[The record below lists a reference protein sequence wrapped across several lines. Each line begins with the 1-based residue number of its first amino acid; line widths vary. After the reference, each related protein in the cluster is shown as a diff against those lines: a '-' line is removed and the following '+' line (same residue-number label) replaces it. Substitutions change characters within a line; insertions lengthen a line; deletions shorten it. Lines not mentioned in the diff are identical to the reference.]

1 MSYVNTTL
9 IRVPTDVMPSG
20 YHKGRAFEILVCIY
34 DPLGDAEEEWVKLD
48 TILQSPTRYR
58 IDHVKTVGIVLAC
71 ARAGIAWNA
80 TIVVNGHAHVAN
92 YWMVAG
98 LVAGSTMGVK
108 FSGRKGC
115 KEIETAK
122 VCVVHSTANEVLL
135 YGDTNIANE
144 TNDDW
149 NLCLKIATYYG
160 KTSPFVLDGIT
171 PIPGHE
177 PLFRDPIQVVVCQ
190 HSPHTFFKE
199 IADDDSEDDDSESD
213 NDINSIDEPSSPGS
227 SSSASSPNSTD
238 NPGPPSGPDLE
249 MSPKI
254 GIKGSENPPSFPLP
268 ASKPLL
274 EFWKRKSNRSGLSD
288 KTFASLIKPHGFDMT
303 MPLQRNNVVVGL
315 PPGRYDAHVASPSL
329 SEGPP
334 NVDSKQ
340 AERKR
345 AEINPLG
352 VE

>member
-34 DPLGDAEEEWVKLD
+34 DPLGDADEEWVKLD

-238 NPGPPSGPDLE
+238 YPGPPRGGEDPEDP
-249 MSPKI
+249 PKI
-254 GIKGSENPPSFPLP
+254 DMIGSKNPISFPLP
-268 ASKPLL
+268 LSDAARKFILDKKNRDVGRSSAALL
-274 EFWKRKSNRSGLSD
+274 DAIKQKRKSNRLGSSD
-288 KTFASLIKPHGFDMT
+288 KTFASLIKSDSLDLT
-303 MPLQRNNVVVGL
+303 MPLQRYDAVVGL
-315 PPGRYDAHVASPSL
+315 APGRYDAHVASP
-329 SEGPP
+329 
-334 NVDSKQ
+334 
-340 AERKR
+340 
-345 AEINPLG
+345 
-352 VE
+352 